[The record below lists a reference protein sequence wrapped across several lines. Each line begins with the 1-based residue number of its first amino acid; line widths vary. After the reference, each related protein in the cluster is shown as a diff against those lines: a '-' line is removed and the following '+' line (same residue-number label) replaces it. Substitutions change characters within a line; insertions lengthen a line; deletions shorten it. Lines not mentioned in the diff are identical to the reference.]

1 MNSYLKP
8 VSKAL
13 QPDSP
18 SMIQQPDWSQ
28 ITSRHQL
35 EQTQTTLIQQLGYDA
50 GSLIYA
56 PIGRLPNNTPGPV
69 YALISTGLAENELI
83 PNWSAQA
90 EQNPLSHV
98 ISPTWRMTLSQTLPR
113 QFDLRKMVQDS
124 QQDYSIAEQNWLQS
138 LIDQGFKE
146 LTVTPVH
153 FADKRYF
160 ALSCLKRRDNPSPT
174 AHFSSQTQAE
184 LLFCSHKLAQLCQ
197 DLGLVTG
204 LSQNNLSLT
213 PREQQCLHWSA
224 QGKSAIETAEILG
237 IKQETVRSYI
247 KSLLKKLNAD
257 NKTQA
262 VAIGYELG
270 LLG

>member
-8 VSKAL
+8 AFAIS
-13 QPDSP
+13 QQESH

-28 ITSRHQL
+28 ISSKQQL
-35 EQTQTTLIQQLGYDA
+35 AQIQAELIQQLGYDA

-56 PIGRLPNNTPGPV
+56 PVGKLPNNTPGPV
-69 YALISTGLAENELI
+69 YALINTGFAENELI

-113 QFDLRKMVQDS
+113 QFDLQQMIQDS
-124 QQDYSIAEQNWLQS
+124 EQEHSIAEQHWLQS
-138 LIDQGFKE
+138 LINQGFKE

-174 AHFSSQTQAE
+174 EAFTPQTQAE

-197 DLGLVTG
+197 DLGLAIG
-204 LSQNNLSLT
+204 LKQNTLTLT

-247 KSLLKKLNAD
+247 KSFLKKLNAD